1 MRLPPKWLRRI
12 LIDPAV
18 TLAVV
23 LAAVSLPLWAIGA
36 AFVSRYVPGKWRIL
50 RLAWFLF
57 LYLAVE
63 AIAMIMMFGLWIG
76 SGFGWK
82 IRSPAFESAH
92 YWVLGWMLRLI
103 IGSAK
108 RTFKL
113 TVDIESPPAVTA
125 HDVNRRPILVM
136 SRHAGPGDSML
147 LVDALA
153 NGFLRRPRIVLKD
166 FLQWDPAVDVILN
179 RLPTSFVHTG
189 RNTGDSVIDA
199 IAELARTM
207 ASDDAFVI
215 FPEGANYTERRR
227 ERAIKKLVEIGRPD
241 LAERAMD
248 LKMTLPPKSKGV
260 MTALS
265 TAPANTDVFFVAH
278 AGLEAFMTGHDIWRG
293 MPMDT
298 SVAVKTWH
306 YPAEAVPPVEAQ
318 ETWLYDIWEEIDAWI
333 GEKMAGTG

>member
-12 LIDPAV
+12 LIDPAI
-18 TLAVV
+18 TLGVV
-23 LAAVSLPLWAIGA
+23 LAAVSLPLWAIA
-36 AFVSRYVPGKWRIL
+36 TAFVSRYVPGKWRIL

-57 LYLAVE
+57 LYLGVE
-63 AIAMIMMFGLWIG
+63 AAALILMFGLWIG

-82 IRSPAFESAH
+82 IGSGAFQTAH
-92 YWVLGWMLRLI
+92 YWLLGWMLRLI

-113 TVDIESPPAVTA
+113 TVDIESPPPVTA
-125 HDVNRRPILVM
+125 DDPDRRPILVL

-153 NGFLRRPRIVLKD
+153 NGYLRRPRIVLKD

-179 RLPTSFVHTG
+179 RLPTSFVATG
-189 RNTGDSVIDA
+189 KNTGESVVEA

-207 ASDDAFVI
+207 SADDAFVI

-227 ERAIKKLVEIGRPD
+227 ERAIGKLVEIGRPD
-241 LAERAMD
+241 LAERARN
-248 LKMTLPPKSKGV
+248 LKMTLPPKPKGV
-260 MTALS
+260 MTALA
-265 TAPANTDVFFVAH
+265 TAPTNSDVFFVGH
-278 AGLEAFMTGHDIWRG
+278 AGLESFVTARDIWRG

-298 SVAVKTWH
+298 SVAVRIWH
-306 YPAEAVPPVEAQ
+306 FPAETIPPAEAQ
-318 ETWLYDIWEEIDAWI
+318 ETWLYDLWEEIDTWI
-333 GEKMAGTG
+333 EEKMEGTG

>member
-36 AFVSRYVPGKWRIL
+36 AFVSRFVPGKWRIL

-63 AIAMIMMFGLWIG
+63 AMAMILMFGLWIC

-82 IRSPAFESAH
+82 LRSPAFQTAH
-92 YWVLGWMLRLI
+92 YWLLGWMLRLI

-113 TVDIESPPAVTA
+113 ALDIESPPPVTA
-125 HDVNRRPILVM
+125 QDADRRPILVM

-153 NGFLRRPRIVLKD
+153 NAFLRRPRIVLKD

-189 RNTGDSVIDA
+189 KNTGDSVVDA

-207 ASDDAFVI
+207 ARNDAFVI

-241 LAERAMD
+241 LAERALD

-265 TAPANTDVFFVAH
+265 AAPANTDVFFVAH

-298 SVAVKTWH
+298 TVAVRTWH
-306 YPAEAVPPVEAQ
+306 YPAEAIPPVETQ
-318 ETWLYDIWEEIDAWI
+318 ETWLYDIWDEIDAWI

>member
-1 MRLPPKWLRRI
+1 MRLPPRWLRRV

-18 TLAVV
+18 TLAVT

-57 LYLAVE
+57 LYLGVE
-63 AIAMIMMFGLWIG
+63 ALAMVLMFGLWVG

-82 IRSPAFESAH
+82 IRSPAFQTAH
-92 YWVLGWMLRLI
+92 YWLLGWMLRLI

-113 TVDIESPPAVTA
+113 TVDIESPPRVTA
-125 HDVNRRPILVM
+125 DDSDRRAILVL

-153 NGFLRRPRIVLKD
+153 NGYLRRPRIVLKD

-179 RLPTSFVHTG
+179 RLPTSFVTTG
-189 RNTGDSVIDA
+189 KNTGDSVVEA
-199 IAELARTM
+199 IADLARTLS
-207 ASDDAFVI
+207 AHDAFVI
-215 FPEGANYTERRR
+215 FPEGANYTERRHDH
-227 ERAIKKLVEIGRPD
+227 AIRKLMEIGRPD
-241 LAERAMD
+241 LAERAKS

-260 MTALS
+260 MTALA
-265 TAPANTDVFFVAH
+265 TAPANSDVFFVGH
-278 AGLEAFMTGHDIWRG
+278 AGLESFVTGRDIWRG

-298 SVAVKTWH
+298 SVAVRTWH
-306 YPAEAVPPVEAQ
+306 FPAETIPPPDRQ
-318 ETWLYDIWEEIDAWI
+318 ETWLYDIWQEIDVWI
-333 GEKMAGTG
+333 EEKLGRTG

>member
-1 MRLPPKWLRRI
+1 MRLPPKWLRRV

-18 TLAVV
+18 TLAVL

-57 LYLAVE
+57 LYVAVE
-63 AIAMIMMFGLWIG
+63 ALAMILMFSLWIG
-76 SGFGWK
+76 SGLGWK
-82 IRSPAFESAH
+82 IRSPGFQTAH
-92 YWVLGWMLRLI
+92 YWLLGWMLRLI

-113 TVDIESPPAVTA
+113 TIDIQSPPPVTA
-125 HDVNRRPILVM
+125 DDADRRPILVL

-153 NGFLRRPRIVLKD
+153 NGYLRRPRIVLKD

-179 RLPTSFVHTG
+179 RLPSSFV
-189 RNTGDSVIDA
+189 NTGKNAGGSVVDA

-207 ASDDAFVI
+207 STDDAFVI
-215 FPEGANYTERRR
+215 FPEGGNYTEGRR
-227 ERAIKKLVEIGRPD
+227 ERAIKMLIEIGRPD
-241 LAERAMD
+241 LAERARD
-248 LKMTLPPKSKGV
+248 LKMTLPPKPKGV

-265 TAPANTDVFFVAH
+265 TAPANSDVFFVGH
-278 AGLEAFMTGHDIWRG
+278 AGLEAFITARDIWRG

-298 SVAVKTWH
+298 SVAVRTWH
-306 YPAEAVPPVEAQ
+306 YPAETIPAPEGQ
-318 ETWLYDIWEEIDAWI
+318 ETWLYDTWEEIDTWI
-333 GEKMAGTG
+333 EGKMEGTG

>member
-1 MRLPPKWLRRI
+1 MRLPPKWLRRL

-36 AFVSRYVPGKWRIL
+36 AFVSRFVPGKWRIL

-63 AIAMIMMFGLWIG
+63 AMAMILMFGLWIG

-82 IRSPAFESAH
+82 IRSPAFRTAH
-92 YWVLGWMLRLI
+92 YWLLGWMLRLI

-113 TVDIESPPAVTA
+113 ALDIERPPPVTA
-125 HDVNRRPILVM
+125 HDADRRPILVM

-189 RNTGDSVIDA
+189 KNVGDPVVEA

-207 ASDDAFVI
+207 ARDDAFVI
-215 FPEGANYTERRR
+215 FPEGANYTEHRR
-227 ERAIKKLVEIGRPD
+227 ERAIKKLIEIGRPD
-241 LAERAMD
+241 LAERALD

-265 TAPANTDVFFVAH
+265 AAPANTDVFFVGH

-298 SVAVKTWH
+298 TVAVRTWH
-306 YPAEAVPPVEAQ
+306 YPAEAIPPVGAQ